1 MVLECAS
8 VSVVIPVLNE
18 AKTVERLVRAMVCD
32 PLVGEVLVV
41 DDGSIDGTVDIA
53 TLAGA
58 RVITS
63 SLLGKGASMEDGVRE
78 AVGGIVLFLDGD
90 LLDICPDLV
99 ARMTAPITRGDADF
113 VKARF
118 SRDAGRV
125 TILTARPLLATFFPE
140 VSAFEQPLGGI
151 VAARRTVLRN
161 LRFENDYGVDV
172 GLLVD
177 AAMRGARLTEIDIG
191 RIDHESQSLE
201 ALGRMAKQ
209 VTRAILDRAWRHER
223 LSINLVRD
231 MEESERQAQALAL
244 PECLNARRRRKFAL
258 FDMDGVLLDGRFV
271 AELAKR
277 SKAADDLAWFLDNHA
292 LSDTQR
298 TRGIASLFTGVHQD
312 VFEEAARSIPL
323 MQGAVETVIA
333 LRRAG
338 YVVGIVTD
346 SFQVAAETVRRRVFA
361 DFSVSH
367 MMQFRHRMATGD
379 VVLAPAMLDPRGCP
393 EHECCK
399 SNVVRHLR
407 STAGLE
413 IARSVAVGDGDN
425 DVCMLR
431 AMGVS
436 VAFRPRSEAVEAAA
450 GYQVWDSLTGVLDIL
465 KRRHLLTP
473 PPIRAIVPSFVV
485 DKVAVA
491 ASESLG

>member
-18 AKTVERLVRAMVCD
+18 ARTIESLVRAMVCD
-32 PLVGEVLVV
+32 PLVCEVLVV
-41 DDGSIDGTVDIA
+41 DDGSIDGTAEIA
-53 TLAGA
+53 SLAGA

-78 AVGGIVLFLDGD
+78 AAGDIVLFLDGD
-90 LLDICPDLV
+90 LSGVCLDLV
-99 ARMTAPITRGDADF
+99 GRMTAPITQGDADC

-118 SRDAGRV
+118 SREAGRV

-140 VSAFEQPLGGI
+140 VSTFEQPLGGI
-151 VAARRTVLRN
+151 VAARRSVLRN

-177 AAMRGARLTEIDIG
+177 AAMRGAKLAEVDIG

-231 MEESERQAQALAL
+231 MEENERQAQALSL
-244 PECLNARRRRKFAL
+244 PDCLNLRRRRRFAL
-258 FDMDGVLLDGRFV
+258 FDMDGVFLNGRFV
-271 AELAKR
+271 VELAR
-277 SKAADDLAWFLDNHA
+277 QARVEDDLAWFLDNHA
-292 LSDTQR
+292 LSDAQR

-361 DFSVSH
+361 DFSVAH
-367 MMQFRHRMATGD
+367 MMQFRHRTATGD
-379 VVLAPAMLDPRGCP
+379 VVLAPAMLDDQGCP

-399 SNVVRHLR
+399 SNVVGRLQVT
-407 STAGLE
+407 SGLE
-413 IARSVAVGDGDN
+413 IARSVAVGDGEN

-436 VAFRPRSEAVEAAA
+436 IAFQPQSERVEAAA
-450 GYQVWDSLTGVLDIL
+450 GYQVWGSLGGVLDIL
-465 KRRHLLTP
+465 KRRRLLTP
-473 PPIRAIVPSFVV
+473 PRIRDVVPSLVV
-485 DKVAVA
+485 DKAAMV
-491 ASESLG
+491 ASESLR